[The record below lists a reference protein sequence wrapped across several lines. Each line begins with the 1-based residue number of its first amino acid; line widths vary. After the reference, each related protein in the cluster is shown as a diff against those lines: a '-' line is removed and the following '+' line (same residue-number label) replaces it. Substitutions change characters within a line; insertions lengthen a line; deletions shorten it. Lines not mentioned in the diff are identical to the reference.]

1 MSKSITKK
9 PGDINVRDDV
19 ADQKL
24 QRVPS
29 VLEGDIQEVDDAIL
43 HAQGH
48 EAVLTRQFNWIS
60 ALGPAV
66 ANTTLATSSPERW
79 KNFAAFIVGW
89 MSVLA
94 WWIVTCS
101 GLSLAAVTLSGL
113 VNYWHPDYVATQWQI
128 YFIYIAVSTLTIMPL
143 IMAPSK
149 IAWTTQATLYL
160 SVTGS
165 WVLGITNAMYAFG
178 ATDGVI
184 HISEE
189 MPQPGKRVPQVM
201 IMTMLIGLLTT
212 LPLVIMLMYYMA
224 DLEAVTASALPSLEI
239 VSQAFRNKN
248 VTTFLFTWLWLVY
261 MGSLPSQWVTCGR
274 VAWAFARDNG
284 VPFSEYFSDIHPRL
298 GFPLRTTLAA
308 FAFSCIYG
316 LLYLASTTA
325 FNSIVTSA
333 VLFLNITYAIP
344 QGILLCRNRE
354 EALPP
359 RYLNL
364 RWFGYVCNIFSCTW
378 IFVLVVF
385 ICMPP
390 RLPVEVGSMNY
401 TSVVLVGLVSIV
413 FVLWIARG
421 KSKFR
426 GPNIDWGLLQR
437 ANRVVA
443 HR

>member
-1 MSKSITKK
+1 MS
-9 PGDINVRDDV
+9 N
-19 ADQKL
+19 
-24 QRVPS
+24 

-43 HAQGH
+43 PAQGH
-48 EAVLTRQFNWIS
+48 QAVLTRQFNRIS
-60 ALGPAV
+60 ALGLAFSVTNSWVGYLGCFGQNLLYAAPQSCLLGLVV
-66 ANTTLATSSPERW
+66 AFFVQGIVTTGLAELGSAFPSRGGQYHFCYILAPERW

-89 MSVLA
+89 
-94 WWIVTCS
+94 ICS

-113 VNYWHPDYVATQWQI
+113 GNYWHADYVATQWQI
-128 YFIYIAVSTLTIMPL
+128 YLIYIAVSTLTIMPL

-160 SVTGS
+160 SVTGCFVFLVVVGAMHGPTHPAS
-165 WVLGITNAMYAFG
+165 SITSPSFGSSGWSFGAAWVLGIINAMYAFG
-178 ATDGVI
+178 ATDGV
-184 HISEE
+184 
-189 MPQPGKRVPQVM
+189 V
-201 IMTMLIGLLTT
+201 
-212 LPLVIMLMYYMA
+212 MLMYYMT

-239 VSQAFRNKN
+239 VSQAI
-248 VTTFLFTWLWLVY
+248 
-261 MGSLPSQWVTCGR
+261 
-274 VAWAFARDNG
+274 AWAFARDYG
-284 VPFSEYFSDIHPRL
+284 VPFSEYFSDIHPTL

-308 FAFSCIYG
+308 SAFSCVYG

-333 VLFLNITYAIP
+333 VLFLNIMYAIP

-354 EALPP
+354 KALPP
-359 RYLNL
+359 RNLNL
-364 RWFGYVCNIFSCTW
+364 GWFGYVCNIFSCTW
-378 IFVLVVF
+378 IFALIVF

-390 RLPVEVGSMNY
+390 RLPVDVGSINY

-413 FVLWIARG
+413 FVLWIVRG

-437 ANRVVA
+437 ANRVAA